1 MIYRFTIIS
10 DEVDDFVREIQIDPE
25 ATFFDFHEAILKSVG
40 YTNDQ
45 MTSFF
50 ICDDDWEKEKEITLE
65 EMDDNPEMDSWV
77 MKDTTI
83 SELVEDEKQKLLYVF
98 DYMTERCFFI
108 ELSEIITGKEMT
120 GAKCT
125 KKSGDAPKQTIDFE
139 EMAAAS
145 SSLDLDENFYGD
157 QDFDM
162 EDFDDGTAVGAGAA
176 CVFDDCPFEHPVRD
190 DTSLA
195 VALCPELQ
203 SRAGYDFPFESLA
216 RFLRRLFREDGILAV
231 AVAKTGCE

>member
-25 ATFFDFHEAILKSVG
+25 ATFYDFHEAILKATG
-40 YTNDQ
+40 YANDQ

-65 EMDDNPEMDSWV
+65 EMDDNPEMDSWI
-77 MKDTTI
+77 MKETAI

-108 ELSEIITGKEMT
+108 ELSEIITGKNMK
-120 GAKCT
+120 GAQCT
-125 KKSGDAPKQTIDFE
+125 KKEGDAPKQTVDFE

-145 SSLDLDENFYGD
+145 GSLDLDENFYGD
-157 QDFDM
+157 QEFDM
-162 EDFDDGTAVGAGAA
+162 EDFDAEGFGGLDESAGNN
-176 CVFDDCPFEHPVRD
+176 PYE
-190 DTSLA
+190 
-195 VALCPELQ
+195 
-203 SRAGYDFPFESLA
+203 
-216 RFLRRLFREDGILAV
+216 EDRY
-231 AVAKTGCE
+231 

>member
-1 MIYRFTIIS
+1 MFSKHPPFLWNKPSHLICNLSVFYYFYAINKTVTTMIYRFTIIS

-25 ATFFDFHEAILKSVG
+25 ATFFDLHEAILKAAN

-65 EMDDNPEMDSWV
+65 EMDNNPEMDSWI
-77 MKDTTI
+77 MKETRLN
-83 SELVEDEKQKLLYVF
+83 ELIEDEKQKLLYVF

-108 ELSEIITGKEMT
+108 ELSEIITGKEIK

-125 KKSGDAPKQTIDFE
+125 KKSGEAPKQTVDFE
-139 EMAAAS
+139 EMAAGGG
-145 SSLDLDENFYGD
+145 SLDLDENFYGD

-162 EDFDDGTAVGAGAA
+162 EDFDGEGFDVNDGAA
-176 CVFDDCPFEHPVRD
+176 GGG
-190 DTSLA
+190 S
-195 VALCPELQ
+195 
-203 SRAGYDFPFESLA
+203 SYD
-216 RFLRRLFREDGILAV
+216 ED
-231 AVAKTGCE
+231 KF

>member
-1 MIYRFTIIS
+1 MFFKHPPFLWNKPSHLICNLSVFYYFYAINKTVTTMIYRFTIIS

-25 ATFFDFHEAILKSVG
+25 ATFFDLHEAILKAAN

-65 EMDDNPEMDSWV
+65 EMDNNPEMDSWI
-77 MKDTTI
+77 MKETRLN
-83 SELVEDEKQKLLYVF
+83 ELIEDEKQKLLYVF

-108 ELSEIITGKEMT
+108 ELSEIITGKEIK

-125 KKSGDAPKQTIDFE
+125 KKSGEAPKQTVDFE
-139 EMAAAS
+139 EMAAGGG
-145 SSLDLDENFYGD
+145 SLDLDENFYGD

-162 EDFDDGTAVGAGAA
+162 EDFDAEGFDVNDGAA
-176 CVFDDCPFEHPVRD
+176 GGG
-190 DTSLA
+190 S
-195 VALCPELQ
+195 
-203 SRAGYDFPFESLA
+203 SYD
-216 RFLRRLFREDGILAV
+216 ED
-231 AVAKTGCE
+231 KF

>member
-1 MIYRFTIIS
+1 MFSKHPPFLWNKPSHLICNLSVFYYFYAINKTVTTMIYRFTIIS

-25 ATFFDFHEAILKSVG
+25 ATFFDLHEAILKAAN

-65 EMDDNPEMDSWV
+65 EMDNNPEMDSWI
-77 MKDTTI
+77 MKETRLN
-83 SELVEDEKQKLLYVF
+83 ELIEDEKQKLLYVF

-108 ELSEIITGKEMT
+108 ELSEIITGKEIK

-125 KKSGDAPKQTIDFE
+125 KKSGEAPKQTVDFE
-139 EMAAAS
+139 EMAAGGG
-145 SSLDLDENFYGD
+145 SLDLDENFYGD

-162 EDFDDGTAVGAGAA
+162 ADFAAEGFDVNDGAA
-176 CVFDDCPFEHPVRD
+176 GGG
-190 DTSLA
+190 S
-195 VALCPELQ
+195 
-203 SRAGYDFPFESLA
+203 SYD
-216 RFLRRLFREDGILAV
+216 ED
-231 AVAKTGCE
+231 KF

>member
-10 DEVDDFVREIQIDPE
+10 DEADDFVREIQIDPE
-25 ATFFDFHEAILKSVG
+25 ATFFDFHKAILECTG
-40 YTNDQ
+40 YTDDQ

-50 ICDDDWEKEKEITLE
+50 ICDDDWEKDKEVTLE

-77 MKDTTI
+77 MKDTVV

-108 ELSEIITGKEMT
+108 ELSEIITGKDIK

-125 KKSGDAPKQTIDFE
+125 QKSGEAPKQTVDFE
-139 EMAAAS
+139 EMAS
-145 SSLDLDENFYGD
+145 TGNSLDLDESFYGD

-162 EDFDDGTAVGAGAA
+162 EDFDQEGFDMGGDAGGS
-176 CVFDDCPFEHPVRD
+176 FDDD
-190 DTSLA
+190 K
-195 VALCPELQ
+195 
-203 SRAGYDFPFESLA
+203 Y
-216 RFLRRLFREDGILAV
+216 
-231 AVAKTGCE
+231 

>member
-1 MIYRFTIIS
+1 MFSKHPPFLWNKPSHLICNLSVFYYFYAINKTVTTMIYRFTIIS

-25 ATFFDFHEAILKSVG
+25 ATFFDLHEAILKAAN

-65 EMDDNPEMDSWV
+65 EMDNNPEMDSWI
-77 MKDTTI
+77 MKETRLN
-83 SELVEDEKQKLLYVF
+83 ELIEDEKQKLLYVF

-108 ELSEIITGKEMT
+108 EWSEIITGKEIK

-125 KKSGDAPKQTIDFE
+125 KKSGEAPKQTVDFE
-139 EMAAAS
+139 EMAAGGG
-145 SSLDLDENFYGD
+145 SLDLDENFYGD

-162 EDFDDGTAVGAGAA
+162 EDFDAEGFDVNDGAA
-176 CVFDDCPFEHPVRD
+176 GGG
-190 DTSLA
+190 S
-195 VALCPELQ
+195 
-203 SRAGYDFPFESLA
+203 SYD
-216 RFLRRLFREDGILAV
+216 ED
-231 AVAKTGCE
+231 KF

>member
-1 MIYRFTIIS
+1 MFSKHPPFLWTKPSHLICNLSVFYYFYAINKTVTTMIYRFTIIS

-25 ATFFDFHEAILKSVG
+25 ATFFDLHEAILKAAN

-65 EMDDNPEMDSWV
+65 EMDNNPEMDSWI
-77 MKDTTI
+77 MKETRLN
-83 SELVEDEKQKLLYVF
+83 ELIEDEKQKLLYVF

-108 ELSEIITGKEMT
+108 ELSEIITGKEIK

-125 KKSGDAPKQTIDFE
+125 KKSGEAPKQTVDFE
-139 EMAAAS
+139 EMAAGGG
-145 SSLDLDENFYGD
+145 SLDLDENFYGD

-162 EDFDDGTAVGAGAA
+162 EDFDAEGFDVNDGAA
-176 CVFDDCPFEHPVRD
+176 GGG
-190 DTSLA
+190 S
-195 VALCPELQ
+195 
-203 SRAGYDFPFESLA
+203 SYD
-216 RFLRRLFREDGILAV
+216 ED
-231 AVAKTGCE
+231 KF

>member
-1 MIYRFTIIS
+1 MFSKHPPFLWNKPSHLICNLSVFSYFYAINKTVTTMIYRFTIIS

-25 ATFFDFHEAILKSVG
+25 ATFFDLHEAILKAAN

-65 EMDDNPEMDSWV
+65 EMDNNPEMDSWI
-77 MKDTTI
+77 MKETRLN
-83 SELVEDEKQKLLYVF
+83 ELIEDEKQKLLYVF

-108 ELSEIITGKEMT
+108 ELSEIITGKEIK

-125 KKSGDAPKQTIDFE
+125 KKSGEAPKQTVDFE
-139 EMAAAS
+139 EMAAGGG
-145 SSLDLDENFYGD
+145 SLDLDENFYGD

-162 EDFDDGTAVGAGAA
+162 EDFDAEGFDVNDGAA
-176 CVFDDCPFEHPVRD
+176 GGG
-190 DTSLA
+190 S
-195 VALCPELQ
+195 
-203 SRAGYDFPFESLA
+203 SYD
-216 RFLRRLFREDGILAV
+216 ED
-231 AVAKTGCE
+231 KF

>member
-1 MIYRFTIIS
+1 MFSKHPPFLWNKPSHLICNLSVFYYFYAINKTVTTMIYRFTIIS

-25 ATFFDFHEAILKSVG
+25 ATFFDLHEAILKAAN

-65 EMDDNPEMDSWV
+65 EMDNPEMDSWI
-77 MKDTTI
+77 MKETRLN
-83 SELVEDEKQKLLYVF
+83 ELIEDEKQKLLYVF

-108 ELSEIITGKEMT
+108 ELSEIITGKEIK

-125 KKSGDAPKQTIDFE
+125 KKSGEAPKQTVDFE
-139 EMAAAS
+139 EMAAGGG
-145 SSLDLDENFYGD
+145 SLDLDENFYGD

-162 EDFDDGTAVGAGAA
+162 EDFDAEGFDVNDGAA
-176 CVFDDCPFEHPVRD
+176 GGG
-190 DTSLA
+190 S
-195 VALCPELQ
+195 
-203 SRAGYDFPFESLA
+203 SYD
-216 RFLRRLFREDGILAV
+216 ED
-231 AVAKTGCE
+231 KF